1 MFGAPVIQL
10 QSTSD
15 GESDT
20 EYLAGNTPEFL
31 QKELLSPVAFLPSP
45 RIPPMFAIS
54 NPLSHVFSVSVVT
67 K

>member
-10 QSTSD
+10 QSIFD

-20 EYLAGNTPEFL
+20 EYLASGIPELF

-45 RIPPMFAIS
+45 SIPPMFAI
-54 NPLSHVFSVSVVT
+54 
-67 K
+67 